1 MNKMNF
7 QINDASD
14 DDHNVR
20 NIQVT
25 ASGTVLMIHPENTDI
40 YDGDYSP
47 ILLEFQNGIPVIY
60 IWNDRKQQE
69 PIKISLENTMIPK
82 EEKTNETP

>member
-25 ASGTVLMIHPENTDI
+25 ASGTGLKEISKLPFTTWK
-40 YDGDYSP
+40 
-47 ILLEFQNGIPVIY
+47 IP
-60 IWNDRKQQE
+60 NQKD
-69 PIKISLENTMIPK
+69 
-82 EEKTNETP
+82 